1 MVSLMEKCD
10 PSNLGRDKIFGIQ
23 SGLLNKDAEWAV
35 AHTRLG
41 SLSEVQ
47 ARDANLLIIKT
58 S

>member
-1 MVSLMEKCD
+1 MEKCD

-23 SGLLNKDAEWAV
+23 SGLLNEDAEWAV